1 MDDTTSQQEADMT
14 TPAVAYVRV
23 SGVGQVDGQGLD
35 RQLTAIQAFAAKAGY
50 SLDATYKD
58 VHTGTDDALN
68 RPGFSDMVANLNGTT
83 TIIVERLDR
92 LARSIL
98 VQETAITWL
107 AAHGFDLLIADT
119 AENVTESY
127 MGDPMKRALIQMQGI
142 FAELEKSML
151 VKKLRIAREK
161 KRKENGKCEGRKAY
175 GEVDEDEQKIVRRIF
190 DLREMKCA
198 YYVIADVLNNE
209 RHRTR
214 MGNRWSE
221 YSVGS
226 VYRMARKR
234 EGTT

>member
-1 MDDTTSQQEADMT
+1 MT
-14 TPAVAYVRV
+14 ISAVAYVRV
-23 SGVGQVDGQGLD
+23 SGVGQVDGQGMD
-35 RQLTAIQAFAAKAGY
+35 RQLTAIQTFAAKAGY
-50 SLDATYKD
+50 TLEATYKD

-68 RPGFSDMVANLNGTT
+68 RPGFSDMVADLNGTK

-98 VQETAITWL
+98 VQEVAITWL

-175 GEVDEDEQKIVRRIF
+175 GEVDIYEYDIVESIVRMRAAGATQC
-190 DLREMKCA
+190 L
-198 YYVIADVLNNE
+198 IAEKLNAE
-209 RHRTR
+209 EEETRT
-214 MGNRWSE
+214 GKKWTK

-226 VYRMARKR
+226 VLRGSVAKEVIKKGRFD
-234 EGTT
+234 

>member
-1 MDDTTSQQEADMT
+1 MT
-14 TPAVAYVRV
+14 ISAVAYVRV
-23 SGVGQVDGQGLD
+23 SGVGQVDGQGMD
-35 RQLTAIQAFAAKAGY
+35 RQLTAIQTFAAKAGY
-50 SLDATYKD
+50 ALEATYKD

-68 RPGFSDMVANLNGTT
+68 RPGFSDMVADLNGTK

-98 VQETAITWL
+98 VQEVAITWL

-175 GEVDEDEQKIVRRIF
+175 GEVDLDEHKNVEWIVN
-190 DLREMKCA
+190 LRATGETYCSIA
-198 YYVIADVLNNE
+198 YTLNWWNTAT
-209 RHRTR
+209 RT
-214 MGNRWSE
+214 GKKWTK

-226 VYRMARKR
+226 VLRGQVAK
-234 EGTT
+234 EVIKKGTID

>member
-1 MDDTTSQQEADMT
+1 MTTSV
-14 TPAVAYVRV
+14 VAYLRV
-23 SGVGQVDGQGLD
+23 SGVGQVDGQGMD
-35 RQLTAIQAFAAKAGY
+35 RQLTAIQTFAAKTGY
-50 SLDATYKD
+50 ILEATYKD
-58 VHTGTDDALN
+58 VHTGTDDAIN
-68 RPGFSDMVANLNGTT
+68 RPGFSDMVADLNGTK

-98 VQETAITWL
+98 VQEVAITWL

-161 KRKENGKCEGRKAY
+161 KRRENGKCEGRKAY
-175 GEVDEDEQKIVRRIF
+175 GEVDGGERDVVRSIVRMRAVGVKY
-190 DLREMKCA
+190 DS
-198 YYVIADVLNNE
+198 IADTLN
-209 RHRTR
+209 RGGLATRT
-214 MGNRWSE
+214 GKKWTK

-226 VYRMARKR
+226 VLRGPVVR
-234 EGTT
+234 EMLKE